1 MATYT
6 KETALYDTG
15 AIASDIEEAGKTAD
29 RYITAVD
36 QSGIK
41 VHAQNN
47 PNINYS
53 KIDAN
58 GLEVFKGT
66 TTANSTSVA
75 KFGDTAR
82 VGKANYGHVEI
93 DDTGMVVKGNQDGS
107 ALSGS
112 DEHSYIASTAAF
124 IGAESNL
131 AHIDMGGARSLIYS
145 TQSGQTVGDR
155 YHGTEIITDTEGAYF
170 TADYATTSIQ
180 ARKQNKLAN
189 VTVDIDASNASHINM
204 VADSIQMNGNSIA
217 DFVTSQGIS
226 GIWAYRVWN
235 SGIKECWGAYT
246 ASIAVTTSSPGYGGY
261 RSGSLNIPAFP
272 VTFTSAPTVTAT
284 VGSAGGVWVNNVH
297 TITTTGGSFYLSA
310 GASSAATNRT
320 IYFHV
325 MGK

>member
-15 AIASDIEEAGKTAD
+15 AIATDILNAGKTAD

-66 TTANSTSVA
+66 TTANSTSIA

-93 DDTGMVVKGNQDGS
+93 DDAGMVVKGNQDGS

-226 GIWAYRVWN
+226 GIWTYRKWA
-235 SGIKECWGAYT
+235 SGIAECWGMT
-246 ASIAVTTSSPGYGGY
+246 AAKSYAITQQSGYGYWVAEGYSLPSGLFTSISNVQANRSAGQGLVFISVYSATVTSIQCYVSCTTS
-261 RSGSLNIPAFP
+261 ITQ
-272 VTFTSAPTVTAT
+272 TFSIHFDVK
-284 VGSAGGVWVNNVH
+284 GRW
-297 TITTTGGSFYLSA
+297 
-310 GASSAATNRT
+310 
-320 IYFHV
+320 
-325 MGK
+325 K